1 MAGRKGLD
9 TKDAIEN
16 YRTLL
21 TMEYKLQREWEPRW
35 GFFKAPTRRF
45 RSEMRKE
52 AQAAQAAQEALKSS
66 ASAPSLA
73 SAGQEVLKSGTGT
86 SAASWPP
93 AAPKE
98 DIEFI
103 NDRHR
108 LMHRYRLLP
117 QQRYAKPSCTSH
129 RYGWKP
135 TIETFGVAQHGMRKL
150 DRALMPDDINCTMM
164 DIYDKKQ
171 LQSGERIE

>member
-35 GFFKAPTRRF
+35 GFFKAPQRRY
-45 RSEMRKE
+45 RSEMRRE
-52 AQAAQAAQEALKSS
+52 AEAMKS

-73 SAGQEVLKSGTGT
+73 SAGQEVLQPGSSVGK
-86 SAASWPP
+86 WPP
-93 AAPKE
+93 PPPKE

-117 QQRYAKPSCTSH
+117 QQRYAKPSCSSH

-135 TIETFGVAQHGMRKL
+135 TIETLGVAQHGMKKL
-150 DRALMPDDINCTMM
+150 DRTLMPDDINCTMAATL
-164 DIYDKKQ
+164 YDKNQ
-171 LQSGERIE
+171 LQSGERLT